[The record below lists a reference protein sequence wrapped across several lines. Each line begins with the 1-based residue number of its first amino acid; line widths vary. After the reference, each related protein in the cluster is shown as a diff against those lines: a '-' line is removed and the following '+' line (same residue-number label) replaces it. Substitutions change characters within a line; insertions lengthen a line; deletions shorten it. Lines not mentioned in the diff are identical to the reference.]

1 MASTLAHGLNYIATQ
16 QLKQIIQDFKSDDD
30 LYSSV
35 SYPLIYANS
44 NLNSNL
50 KTTSPFVM
58 VSSVGTGNSLGTLGN
73 QYSYGRYTDLNKDKT
88 IQKTVSKYYLSKI
101 LNNWLYQ
108 EFRPILAFVKIS
120 DGKPSLIRSMNEYKL
135 DIINSDSAENIEK
148 RIDYL
153 ENILINRQLVKHVL
167 KKIVNDN
174 DIQWTQLS
182 KNKSTVKKIFKKY
195 LQSKLE
201 DAVKSA
207 SKRE

>member
-44 NLNSNL
+44 NSNL

-120 DGKPSLIRSMNEYKL
+120 DGKPSLIRSMNEYKT